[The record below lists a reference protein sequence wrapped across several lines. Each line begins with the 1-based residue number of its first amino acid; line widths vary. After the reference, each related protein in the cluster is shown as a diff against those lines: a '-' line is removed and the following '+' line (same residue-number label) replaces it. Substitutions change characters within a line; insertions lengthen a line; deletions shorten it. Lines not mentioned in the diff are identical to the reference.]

1 MSTMMQ
7 DVRYGARMLAKRP
20 GFTAV
25 ALLTLALGI
34 GANTAI
40 FSVVNAVLLRPLPLK
55 DPDRL
60 VMVVET
66 NLSKGWD
73 QFSVSPLNFTDWRDQ
88 NQVFEQIAASRNWA
102 FNLTGD
108 GEPERVRGARVSAG
122 LFEMVGATPAQG
134 RLFTAEEDQPG
145 RGNVVLI
152 SHGLWQRRFGS
163 DPEIIGKT
171 LTLNSQSYTVIGIM
185 PQDYSFPSRSEIWAP
200 MAFSQSEQRNRGGHF
215 ISVFARLKDNV
226 TVEQART
233 EMQSIAGRLE
243 EQFPDTNKGWS
254 ANVILLMDQVVGD
267 IRPALFVLL
276 GAVAFVLLIA
286 CANVAN
292 LLLARAASR
301 YKEIAIRNALG
312 ASRLQLVRQL
322 LTESLL
328 LSMLGGGLGL
338 LLAFWGVDFLISISP
353 ENIPRVRE
361 IGLDRQVFVFTAL
374 LSVLTGIFFG
384 VVPAIQGSKPDLTEA
399 LKEGGRGSTSARH
412 KARSVLVVAEVA
424 LALVLLIGA
433 GLMIKSFSRL
443 QSTDP
448 GFNPANALTLSISL
462 PSSKYREP
470 HQQTGFYSQ
479 LIDRVESLPG
489 VESAAVSTSVP
500 IAGSDYIFGFLIQG
514 SPTPPSDAPSANY
527 YSITPDYFKAMG
539 IPLKRGRYFT
549 DADVNNTTRVAIINE
564 TMARRYFPDED
575 PIGKRLH
582 ITNGPEAFREIVGI
596 VGDVKHYSLDQET
609 TAQMYEPHA
618 QNPFTSMSLVVRT
631 TQDPASLA
639 GAVRAQVLGID
650 RDQPVSNIKTLEQM
664 VNDSIAQPRLSML
677 LLTVFAVVAMV
688 LAAVGLYGVMSYSVT
703 QRTNE
708 IGIRMAL
715 GAKQTDV
722 LRLVVGQGMML
733 AVIGVGIGLAASFV
747 LTRFLATL
755 LYTVS
760 ATDPLT
766 FAGLSLTLTAVT
778 LLASFIPALKATKVD
793 PMVAL
798 RYE

>member
-1 MSTMMQ
+1 MSTLMQ
-7 DVRYGARMLAKRP
+7 DVKYGARMLAKRP

-25 ALLTLALGI
+25 ALVTLALGI

-88 NQVFEQIAASRNWA
+88 NQVFEQIVASRNWA
-102 FNLTGD
+102 FNLTGNGD
-108 GEPERVRGARVSAG
+108 PERVRGTRVSAG
-122 LFEMVGATPAQG
+122 LLEMVGATPAQG

-163 DPEIIGKT
+163 NPDIIGQT

-185 PQDYSFPSRSEIWAP
+185 PKDYSFPGRSEIWAP
-200 MAFSQSEQRNRGGHF
+200 MAFSQSEQASRGGHF

-226 TVEQART
+226 TIEQART
-233 EMQSIAGRLE
+233 EMQSLAGRLE
-243 EQFPDTNKGWS
+243 EQYPDTNKGWS
-254 ANVILLMDQVVGD
+254 ANVISLMDQVVGD
-267 IRPALFVLL
+267 IRPALMVLL

-292 LLLARAASR
+292 LLLARSASR
-301 YKEIAIRNALG
+301 YKEIAIRTALG
-312 ASRLQLVRQL
+312 ASRFQLVRQL

-328 LSMLGGGLGL
+328 LSVLGGGLGL
-338 LLAFWGVDFLISISP
+338 LLAFWGVDFLVSISP

-361 IGLDRQVFVFTAL
+361 IGLDRQVFIFTAL
-374 LSVLTGIFFG
+374 LSVLTGVFFG

-399 LKEGGRGSTSARH
+399 LKEGGRGSTGGRH
-412 KARSVLVVAEVA
+412 RARSVLVVSEVA

-433 GLMIKSFSRL
+433 GLMIKSFTRL
-443 QSTDP
+443 QRIDP
-448 GFNPANALTLSISL
+448 GFNPVNVMTMSVSL

-470 HQQTGFYSQ
+470 HQQTGFYNQ
-479 LIDRVESLPG
+479 LIERVRSLPG
-489 VESAAVSTSVP
+489 VESAAASTSIP
-500 IAGSDYIFGFLIQG
+500 IGGSDYIYGFLIEG
-514 SPTPPSDAPSANY
+514 GTVSPQDAPSANY

-539 IPLKRGRYFT
+539 IPLKRGRNFT
-549 DADVNNTTRVAIINE
+549 DADLANTTLVAIINE
-564 TMARRYFPDED
+564 TFAKRYFPDED
-575 PIGKRLH
+575 PIGKRIH
-582 ITNGPEAFREIVGI
+582 ITNGPQAFREIVGI
-596 VGDVKHYSLDQET
+596 VGDVRHYSLDQES
-609 TAQMYEPHA
+609 TAQMYEPYA
-618 QNPFTSMSLVVRT
+618 QKPFTSMALAIRT
-631 TQDPASLA
+631 TQDPTSLIS
-639 GAVRAQVLGID
+639 AVRSQVLAVD
-650 RDQPVSNIKTLEQM
+650 RDQPVSNVKTLEQL
-664 VNDSIAQPRLSML
+664 VSESIAQPRLSML
-677 LLTVFAVVAMV
+677 LLTIFAVVAMV

-715 GAKQTDV
+715 GARRTDV

-766 FAGLSLTLTAVT
+766 FAGLSLTLTGVT

-793 PMVAL
+793 PMIAL

>member
-1 MSTMMQ
+1 MSTLMQ
-7 DVRYGARMLAKRP
+7 DVKYGARMLAKRP

-25 ALLTLALGI
+25 ALVTLALGI

-88 NQVFEQIAASRNWA
+88 NQVFEQIVASRNWA
-102 FNLTGD
+102 FNLTGNGD
-108 GEPERVRGARVSAG
+108 PERVRGTRVSAG
-122 LFEMVGATPAQG
+122 LLEMVGATPAQG

-163 DPEIIGKT
+163 NPDIIGQT

-185 PQDYSFPSRSEIWAP
+185 PKDYSFPGRSEIWAP
-200 MAFSQSEQRNRGGHF
+200 MAFSQSEQASRGGHF

-226 TVEQART
+226 TIEQART
-233 EMQSIAGRLE
+233 EMQSLAGRLE
-243 EQFPDTNKGWS
+243 EQYPDTNKGWS
-254 ANVILLMDQVVGD
+254 ANVISLMDQVVGD
-267 IRPALFVLL
+267 IRPALMVLL

-292 LLLARAASR
+292 LLLARSASR
-301 YKEIAIRNALG
+301 YKEIAIRTALG
-312 ASRLQLVRQL
+312 ASRFQLVRQL

-328 LSMLGGGLGL
+328 LSVLGGGLGL
-338 LLAFWGVDFLISISP
+338 LLAFWGVDFLVSISP

-361 IGLDRQVFVFTAL
+361 IGLDRQVFIFTAL
-374 LSVLTGIFFG
+374 LSVLTGVFFG

-399 LKEGGRGSTSARH
+399 LKEGGRGSTGGRH
-412 KARSVLVVAEVA
+412 RARSVLVVSEVA

-433 GLMIKSFSRL
+433 GLMIKSFTRL
-443 QSTDP
+443 QRIDP
-448 GFNPANALTLSISL
+448 GFNPVNVMTMSVSL

-470 HQQTGFYSQ
+470 HQQTGFYNQ
-479 LIDRVESLPG
+479 LIERVRSLPG
-489 VESAAVSTSVP
+489 VESAAASTSIP
-500 IAGSDYIFGFLIQG
+500 IGGSDYIYGFLIEG
-514 SPTPPSDAPSANY
+514 GTVSPQDAPSANY

-539 IPLKRGRYFT
+539 IPLKRGRNFT
-549 DADVNNTTRVAIINE
+549 DADLANTTLVAIINE
-564 TMARRYFPDED
+564 TFAKRYFPDED
-575 PIGKRLH
+575 PIGKRIH
-582 ITNGPEAFREIVGI
+582 ITNGPQAFREIVGI
-596 VGDVKHYSLDQET
+596 VGDVRHYSLDQES
-609 TAQMYEPHA
+609 TAQMYEPYA
-618 QNPFTSMSLVVRT
+618 QKPFTSMALAIRT
-631 TQDPASLA
+631 TQDPTSLIS
-639 GAVRAQVLGID
+639 AVRSQVLAVD
-650 RDQPVSNIKTLEQM
+650 RDQPVSNVKTLEQL
-664 VNDSIAQPRLSML
+664 VSESIAQPRLSML
-677 LLTVFAVVAMV
+677 LLTIFAVVAMV

-715 GAKQTDV
+715 GARRTDV

-766 FAGLSLTLTAVT
+766 F
-778 LLASFIPALKATKVD
+778 
-793 PMVAL
+793 
-798 RYE
+798 